1 MNATSR
7 SSPLPRRSPSFTPSP
22 WPSWWR
28 ACHCEC
34 AEPLASRQVSQS
46 QYRRARTT
54 TQVSLHSIGESC
66 LKARVTGQPL
76 PDWRLPT
83 PFSRASLA
91 LFCHTSNVVYI
102 SLCAGRPYRRELG
115 IPLHV
120 DGIGRLHKE
129 LPADRVGCASVVVS
143 APRLAPLCLLS
154 RRCGLAPCERACC
167 RDFHGSSLRLRLP
180 RF

>member
-1 MNATSR
+1 LNATSR

-34 AEPLASRQVSQS
+34 AEPLASRQVSHY

-66 LKARVTGQPL
+66 LKARVTGQQL
-76 PDWRLPT
+76 PDLRLPT

-91 LFCHTSNVVYI
+91 LFCHTFSVVLI
-102 SLCAGRPYRRELG
+102 SLCAGRQYRREPG

-120 DGIGRLHKE
+120 DGIGGLHKQ
-129 LPADRVGCASVVVS
+129 LPADRVGCASTVVS
-143 APRLAPLCLLS
+143 ARRLTPLCLLS
-154 RRCGLAPCERACC
+154 PRCALAPCELTCMRAAVAI
-167 RDFHGSSLRLRLP
+167 SMAP
-180 RF
+180 R